1 MVRYLLALRMAV
13 QKKMSRRAFFAATLL
28 PALSEAKPLID
39 FGQGLG
45 LFSNQ
50 ENPIS
55 RNNFNGLALHNDPEP
70 ELDNFNQLKSNDFSR
85 IVVEKKF
92 NLKLINANT
101 EDEVTFEFGKNHRLR
116 SQEVFKLNHFLKD
129 WRTNEI
135 KKFDAIVLNDF
146 LKICSLCSGTSD
158 ALKVSVHSGFRSKE
172 TNEYLRRKSH
182 KVARN
187 SMHILG
193 KAIDFSIP
201 GMSAQH
207 LTKIVKANT
216 KGGVGSYPTFVHLD
230 SGPQRSWS

>member
-1 MVRYLLALRMAV
+1 
-13 QKKMSRRAFFAATLL
+13 MSRRAFFAATLL

-70 ELDNFNQLKSNDFSR
+70 ELDNFNQLNSNDFSR

-101 EDEVTFEFGKNHRLR
+101 EAEVTFQFGKNHRLR

-146 LKICSLCSGTSD
+146 LKICSLCSGKSD

-193 KAIDFSIP
+193 KAIDFSVP

>member
-1 MVRYLLALRMAV
+1 MAV
-13 QKKMSRRAFFAATLL
+13 QKKISRRAFFAATLL

-101 EDEVTFEFGKNHRLR
+101 EDEVTFQFGKNHRLR

-146 LKICSLCSGTSD
+146 LKICSLCSGKSD

>member
-1 MVRYLLALRMAV
+1 MAV
-13 QKKMSRRAFFAATLL
+13 QKKISRRAFFAATLL

-92 NLKLINANT
+92 NLNLINANT
-101 EDEVTFEFGKNHRLR
+101 KDEVTFHFGKNHRLR

-146 LKICSLCSGTSD
+146 LKICSLCSGKSD

-193 KAIDFSIP
+193 KAIDFSVP

>member
-1 MVRYLLALRMAV
+1 MAV
-13 QKKMSRRAFFAATLL
+13 QKKISRRAFFAATLL

-70 ELDNFNQLKSNDFSR
+70 ELNNFNQLKSNEFSR

-101 EDEVTFEFGKNHRLR
+101 KDEVTFQFGKNHSLR

-146 LKICSLCSGTSD
+146 LKICSLCSGRSD

>member
-1 MVRYLLALRMAV
+1 MTV
-13 QKKMSRRAFFAATLL
+13 QKKISRRTFFAVALL

-70 ELDNFNQLKSNDFSR
+70 ELDDFNQLKSNNFSR
-85 IVVEKKF
+85 IVVEKKL
-92 NLKLINANT
+92 NLKLISGNT
-101 EDEVTFEFGKNHRLR
+101 KEEVSFQFRKNHHLR
-116 SQEVFKLNHFLKD
+116 SQEIFKLNHFLKD

-135 KKFDAIVLNDF
+135 KEFDARVLNDF
-146 LKICSLCSGTSD
+146 LNICSLCSGKSN

-172 TNEYLRRKSH
+172 TNEFLRRNSH

-193 KAIDFSIP
+193 KAIDFSVP
-201 GMSAQH
+201 GMSAQQ

>member
-1 MVRYLLALRMAV
+1 MTV
-13 QKKMSRRAFFAATLL
+13 QKKISRRTFFAVALL

-70 ELDNFNQLKSNDFSR
+70 EPELDDFNQLKSNNFSR
-85 IVVEKKF
+85 IVVEKKL
-92 NLKLINANT
+92 NLKLISGNT
-101 EDEVTFEFGKNHRLR
+101 KEEVSFQFRKNHHLR
-116 SQEVFKLNHFLKD
+116 SQEISKLNHFLKD

-135 KKFDAIVLNDF
+135 KEFDARVLNDF
-146 LKICSLCSGTSD
+146 LNICSLCSGKSN

-172 TNEYLRRKSH
+172 TNEFLRRNSH

-193 KAIDFSIP
+193 KAIDFKNLV
-201 GMSAQH
+201 M
-207 LTKIVKANT
+207 N
-216 KGGVGSYPTFVHLD
+216 F
-230 SGPQRSWS
+230 QRPYSTQILS

>member
-1 MVRYLLALRMAV
+1 MAV
-13 QKKMSRRAFFAATLL
+13 QKKISRRAFFAATLL
-28 PALSEAKPLID
+28 PAFSEAKPLID
-39 FGQGLG
+39 IGQGLG

-70 ELDNFNQLKSNDFSR
+70 ELDNFNQLKSNDLSR

-92 NLKLINANT
+92 NLNLINANT
-101 EDEVTFEFGKNHRLR
+101 KDEVTFHFGKNHRLR

-135 KKFDAIVLNDF
+135 KNFDAIVLNDF
-146 LKICSLCSGTSD
+146 LKICSLCSGRSD

>member
-1 MVRYLLALRMAV
+1 MTV
-13 QKKMSRRAFFAATLL
+13 QKKISRRTFFAVALL
-28 PALSEAKPLID
+28 PALAEAKPLID

-70 ELDNFNQLKSNDFSR
+70 ELDDFNQLKSNNFSR
-85 IVVEKKF
+85 IIVEKKF

-101 EDEVTFEFGKNHRLR
+101 KEEVSFQFRKNHRLR

-146 LKICSLCSGTSD
+146 LKICSLCSETSD

>member
-1 MVRYLLALRMAV
+1 MTV
-13 QKKMSRRAFFAATLL
+13 QKKISRRTFFAVALL

-85 IVVEKKF
+85 IVVEKRF

-101 EDEVTFEFGKNHRLR
+101 KDAVTFQFGKNHRLR
-116 SQEVFKLNHFLKD
+116 SQEISKLNHFLKD

-135 KKFDAIVLNDF
+135 KKFDTMVLNDF
-146 LKICSLCSGTSD
+146 LKICSLCSGRGD
-158 ALKVSVHSGFRSKE
+158 AVKVSVHSGFRSKE

-201 GMSAQH
+201 GMSVQH

>member
-1 MVRYLLALRMAV
+1 MAV
-13 QKKMSRRAFFAATLL
+13 QKKISRRAFFAVTLL

-101 EDEVTFEFGKNHRLR
+101 KDAVTFQFGKNHRLR
-116 SQEVFKLNHFLKD
+116 SQEISKLNHFLKD

-135 KKFDAIVLNDF
+135 KKFDTMVLNDF
-146 LKICSLCSGTSD
+146 LKICSLCSGRGD
-158 ALKVSVHSGFRSKE
+158 AVKVSVHSGFRSKE

-201 GMSAQH
+201 GMSVQH

>member
-1 MVRYLLALRMAV
+1 MAV
-13 QKKMSRRAFFAATLL
+13 QKKISRRAFFAATLS

-85 IVVEKKF
+85 IVVENKF

-101 EDEVTFEFGKNHRLR
+101 EDEVTFQFGKNHRLR

-146 LKICSLCSGTSD
+146 LKICSLCSGKSD

>member
-1 MVRYLLALRMAV
+1 LLASQMAI
-13 QKKMSRRAFFAATLL
+13 QKKISRRAFLAATLL

-101 EDEVTFEFGKNHRLR
+101 NDEVTFQFGKNHRLR

-146 LKICSLCSGTSD
+146 LKICSLCSGRSD

>member
-1 MVRYLLALRMAV
+1 MTV
-13 QKKMSRRAFFAATLL
+13 QKKISRRTFFAVALL

-70 ELDNFNQLKSNDFSR
+70 EPELDDFNQLKSNNFSR
-85 IVVEKKF
+85 IVVEKKL
-92 NLKLINANT
+92 NLKLISGNT
-101 EDEVTFEFGKNHRLR
+101 KEEVSFQFRKNHHLR
-116 SQEVFKLNHFLKD
+116 SQEISKLNHFLKD

-135 KKFDAIVLNDF
+135 KEFDAIVLNDF
-146 LKICSLCSGTSD
+146 LNICSLCSGKSN

-172 TNEYLRRKSH
+172 TNEFLRRNSH

-193 KAIDFSIP
+193 KAIDFSVP
-201 GMSAQH
+201 GMSAQQ

>member
-1 MVRYLLALRMAV
+1 MAV
-13 QKKMSRRAFFAATLL
+13 QKKISRRAFFAATLL

-92 NLKLINANT
+92 NLNLINANT
-101 EDEVTFEFGKNHRLR
+101 KDEVTFHFGKNHRLR

-146 LKICSLCSGTSD
+146 LKICSLCSGRSG

>member
-1 MVRYLLALRMAV
+1 M
-13 QKKMSRRAFFAATLL
+13 

-101 EDEVTFEFGKNHRLR
+101 KDEVTFQFGKNHRLR
-116 SQEVFKLNHFLKD
+116 SQEISQVKSFFKRL
-129 WRTNEI
+129 
-135 KKFDAIVLNDF
+135 
-146 LKICSLCSGTSD
+146 
-158 ALKVSVHSGFRSKE
+158 
-172 TNEYLRRKSH
+172 
-182 KVARN
+182 
-187 SMHILG
+187 
-193 KAIDFSIP
+193 
-201 GMSAQH
+201 
-207 LTKIVKANT
+207 AN
-216 KGGVGSYPTFVHLD
+216 
-230 SGPQRSWS
+230 

>member
-1 MVRYLLALRMAV
+1 MAV
-13 QKKMSRRAFFAATLL
+13 QKKISRRAFFAATLL

-101 EDEVTFEFGKNHRLR
+101 KDEVTFHFGKNHRLR

-146 LKICSLCSGTSD
+146 LKICSLCSGKSD

>member
-1 MVRYLLALRMAV
+1 MAV
-13 QKKMSRRAFFAATLL
+13 QKKISRRAFFAATLL

-92 NLKLINANT
+92 NLNLINANT
-101 EDEVTFEFGKNHRLR
+101 KDEVTFHFGKNHRLR

-135 KKFDAIVLNDF
+135 KNFDAIVLNDF
-146 LKICSLCSGTSD
+146 LKICSLCSGRSG

>member
-1 MVRYLLALRMAV
+1 MAV
-13 QKKMSRRAFFAATLL
+13 QKKISRRAFFAATLL

-101 EDEVTFEFGKNHRLR
+101 EDEVTFQFGKNHRLR